1 MAPIDPQDADNSLED
16 CSRQLDQFVSN
27 ANNFH
32 VRGDDKYT
40 RSVECIVFMITNGR
54 FPANHE
60 MTTDEYGLRSMT
72 DIDPAD
78 LRMSSR
84 QWELLGLV
92 PSGKALD
99 HVSMYGTDLS
109 DEDHAENM
117 CQMFVNLP
125 AEVITQGVS
134 MIHAEFT
141 KFFCAEYFKDESIE
155 QSGSLAKMR
164 GIQQCFIIIQNRCVR
179 ATDELSRLVI
189 ETASYR
195 PATLKDFRTEANSAM
210 GIKQI

>member
-1 MAPIDPQDADNSLED
+1 M
-16 CSRQLDQFVSN
+16 SN

-32 VRGDDKYT
+32 LKGDDKYT

-54 FPANHE
+54 FPAIHE

-72 DIDPAD
+72 DIDSAD

-109 DEDHAENM
+109 DEDHAE
-117 CQMFVNLP
+117 
-125 AEVITQGVS
+125 IYVS
-134 MIHAEFT
+134 DVREPS
-141 KFFCAEYFKDESIE
+141 C
-155 QSGSLAKMR
+155 GSYYPR
-164 GIQQCFIIIQNRCVR
+164 SVYDTC
-179 ATDELSRLVI
+179 
-189 ETASYR
+189 
-195 PATLKDFRTEANSAM
+195 
-210 GIKQI
+210 